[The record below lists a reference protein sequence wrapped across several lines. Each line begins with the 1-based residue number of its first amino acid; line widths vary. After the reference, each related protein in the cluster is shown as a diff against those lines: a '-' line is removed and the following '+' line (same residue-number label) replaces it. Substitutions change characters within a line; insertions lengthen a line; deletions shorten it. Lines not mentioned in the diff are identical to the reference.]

1 MVLATL
7 LSVFCVLLSC
17 PLKSFCTFPSQPE
30 QISTRWSS
38 ELSILT
44 FFTLFRLT
52 GTSVQNIVSLEFQWS
67 GLKLLWLSENFQV
80 HIVCCNLLL
89 KSERPSQINFRW
101 MIWKMWTSHSSKYL
115 IYFILCWGLVCF
127 LSFQESKMF
136 LAYSV
141 QFWQNIRSY
150 STPPATSGLE
160 RHAVPWKPSCFLLNT
175 GEYVFDMAGW
185 DRISCDFPLT
195 AVVTF
200 LACDLTDH

>member
-1 MVLATL
+1 M
-7 LSVFCVLLSC
+7 
-17 PLKSFCTFPSQPE
+17 
-30 QISTRWSS
+30 RWSS

-127 LSFQESKMF
+127 FVISGIQNVLSLFCAVLTEHKVLFHSTSYQRLGEACRALEALMF
-136 LAYSV
+136 PLKYRWV
-141 QFWQNIRSY
+141 CVWYGWMRQNLMWLSID
-150 STPPATSGLE
+150 
-160 RHAVPWKPSCFLLNT
+160 C
-175 GEYVFDMAGW
+175 
-185 DRISCDFPLT
+185 SCDFLGLWSDWSLT
-195 AVVTF
+195 LLIFHSF
-200 LACDLTDH
+200 L